1 MKKIRIGVLLLAL
14 ACQYEVASAQVS
26 PATTSPPP
34 PSSSEESLP
43 EYRTKALPTDSF
55 QPSEEVS
62 EDFAVDFPADI

>member
-1 MKKIRIGVLLLAL
+1 MKKARFSLLMLVLASQSGIAL
-14 ACQYEVASAQVS
+14 AEGN
-26 PATTSPPP
+26 PAAAPPPPP
-34 PSSSEESLP
+34 PSGEENLP

>member
-1 MKKIRIGVLLLAL
+1 MKKTRIGMLLLAL
-14 ACQYEVASAQVS
+14 ACQNGVATAQVN
-26 PATTSPPP
+26 PAAAPPP
-34 PSSSEESLP
+34 PPPPGEENLP